1 MNLKNIWIAIL
12 ASLFTSSLSL
22 YAQDDLIKNTKVAIK
37 SANTKEL
44 SKYFNESINLK
55 LSGEEGVYSKAQ
67 GEIVIKDFLKKYT
80 VTDFQVIHQGQSK
93 EGALHYVVGK
103 YTHTKGTL
111 RVYMLI
117 KQFHGNFLIDTLD
130 FSEE

>member
-1 MNLKNIWIAIL
+1 MKWRVAIL
-12 ASLFTSSLSL
+12 FILFTNSIGLF
-22 YAQDDLIKNTKVAIK
+22 AQEDLVKNTKIAIK

-44 SKYFNESINLK
+44 SKYFNESVNLK
-55 LSGEEGVYSKAQ
+55 LAGEEGVYSKAQ

-103 YTHTKGTL
+103 YTHTRGSL